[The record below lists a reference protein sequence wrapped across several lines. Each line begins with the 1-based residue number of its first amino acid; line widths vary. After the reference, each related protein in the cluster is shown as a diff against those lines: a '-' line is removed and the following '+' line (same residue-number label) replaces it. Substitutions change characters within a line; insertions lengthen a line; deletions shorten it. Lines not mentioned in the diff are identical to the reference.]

1 MFSPPTNQMKPTVV
15 IVLLATAASLTHAAD
30 PHPALKQEK
39 ERISYALGAYI
50 GEYWKRQGLQPDD
63 VDWSLVVQGFH
74 AEIFDT
80 PLLMTG
86 PEIRESMR
94 TLSADLTTH
103 HFEHQRKLAADNGKL
118 SAAFLAANK
127 AKPGV
132 VTLPSGLQYKVLT
145 PGSGPKPTTND
156 LVLVNYR
163 LTTID
168 GKELDNSAKHKPANV
183 PVPISGTKGWV
194 QALQLMQAG
203 AKWQVVLP
211 PELAHGERGSY
222 PLIEPNATLV
232 YDVEL
237 VSFQPG
243 AKKQEAASLPIRG
256 APNDI
261 LKIPSTQDL
270 NKGADIEIIKPDRI
284 NPAETSPKP

>member
-1 MFSPPTNQMKPTVV
+1 
-15 IVLLATAASLTHAAD
+15 VLLATAVFLTHAAD
-30 PHPALKQEK
+30 PQPALKDKK
-39 ERISYALGAYI
+39 ERASYALGAYI
-50 GEYWKRQGLQPDD
+50 GEYWKHQGLQPDD
-63 VDWSLVVQGFH
+63 VDWSLVVKGFH

-80 PLLMTG
+80 PLQMTG
-86 PEIRESMR
+86 PEIKESIG
-94 TLSADLTTH
+94 TLSSELMSR
-103 HFEHQRKLAADNGKL
+103 HFEHQRKLAEDNGKL
-118 SAAFLAANK
+118 STAFLAANK

-145 PGSGPKPTTND
+145 PGSGPRPTTND

-163 LTTID
+163 ITTIN
-168 GKELDNSAKHKPANV
+168 GKEIDDSAKHKPANV

-194 QALQLMQAG
+194 QALQLMQPG

-222 PLIEPNATLV
+222 PLIEPNATLI

-237 VSFQPG
+237 VSIQPG
-243 AKKQEAASLPIRG
+243 PKKQEAASLPIRS

-261 LKIPSTQDL
+261 IKIPSTQDL
-270 NKGADIEIIKPDRI
+270 NKGAEIEIIKPDRVS
-284 NPAETSPKP
+284 PAEKGPRP